1 MKMKYLAAAVT
12 CAASLCVPFAGTAGA
27 SELTAGASQLKVAG
41 PNILNNGKF
50 ALPAKDNGVVSVSA
64 GGSVPGWTVGA
75 VPVGTNAGVQV
86 YSAASWVQA
95 PPGANETVKLSYGRG
110 SGSVSQTVKTTAGW
124 TYLLQWYESG
134 FPNYGP
140 PEFTSINWTKT
151 VHVIWGGR
159 LVAAP
164 TFNAK
169 ANTSADMRWA
179 LRQEVLTAT
188 SSRTTLEFADATNQS
203 PSGYSALIGNIS
215 LAGDAK
221 LYLPTSTTLAPTST
235 LIAVVHTATGD
246 AFTAPSLT
254 VQLYGTW
261 KQKTLSYAP
270 PTVVTK
276 LIGSGA
282 VVGGQ
287 AVLKLHIPASAAG
300 KTVAGVAVL
309 SGSGFIPIR
318 HTLTIKV
325 S

>member
-12 CAASLCVPFAGTAGA
+12 CAASMCVPFAG
-27 SELTAGASQLKVAG
+27 SAGASQMTAGATKLKVAG
-41 PNILNNGKF
+41 PNILNHGKF
-50 ALPAKDNGVVSVSA
+50 VLPSKDNGVLSVSA
-64 GGSVPGWTVGA
+64 GGSIPGWTVGA
-75 VPVGTNAGVQV
+75 VPVGSNAGVQV
-86 YSAASWVQA
+86 YSASWVQV
-95 PPGANETVKLSYGRG
+95 PPGANETVKLSYGAG

-124 TYLLQWYESG
+124 TYLVQWYESG

-151 VHVIWGGR
+151 VDVIWGGR

-169 ANTSADMRWA
+169 ANTNADMRWA

-188 SSRTTLEFADATNQS
+188 SSKTTLVFADATKQP

-221 LYLPTSTTLAPTST
+221 LYLPTSTTLAPTAT
-235 LIAVVHTATGD
+235 LIAVVRTATGY
-246 AFTAPSLT
+246 AFTDPSLT
-254 VQLYGTW
+254 VQMYGTW
-261 KQKTLSYAP
+261 KQKGLSYAP

-276 LIGSGA
+276 LIGSGT
-282 VVGGQ
+282 VSGGQ
-287 AVLKLHIPASAAG
+287 AVLRLHIPASVAG
-300 KTVAGVAVL
+300 KSVAAVAVL
-309 SGSGFIPIR
+309 SGPGFIPLR
-318 HTLTIKV
+318 DSLTIKV